1 MIKSTKDLHQ
11 TGKINAII
19 YGAPGVGKTSLAKT
33 VERPLVISAEGGI
46 LSLIGTDIPYIDVN
60 DIKSAREAVAYAIK
74 HASEY
79 DCIFFDS
86 LSEIAEIIL
95 SDAMQKTP
103 DPRKIYPET
112 EQAVTRLVRQLRDN
126 LPCSVVWLAKEDVS
140 EDDLG
145 RKTIRPSVPGS
156 KFSARLGHLPDLVGR
171 MVVDTV
177 QKEDGTTV
185 NRRTLRF
192 VSDGTFVAKT
202 RGITLPELCPA
213 NIGKIIG
220 KVKESG
226 K

>member
-46 LSLIGTDIPYIDVN
+46 LSLIGTDIPYIDVT

-74 HASEY
+74 HAGEY

-177 QKEDGTTV
+177 QKEDGATV

-213 NIGKIIG
+213 NIGKIIS

>member
-1 MIKSTKDLHQ
+1 
-11 TGKINAII
+11 
-19 YGAPGVGKTSLAKT
+19 
-33 VERPLVISAEGGI
+33 
-46 LSLIGTDIPYIDVN
+46 
-60 DIKSAREAVAYAIK
+60 
-74 HASEY
+74 
-79 DCIFFDS
+79 
-86 LSEIAEIIL
+86 
-95 SDAMQKTP
+95 MQKTP